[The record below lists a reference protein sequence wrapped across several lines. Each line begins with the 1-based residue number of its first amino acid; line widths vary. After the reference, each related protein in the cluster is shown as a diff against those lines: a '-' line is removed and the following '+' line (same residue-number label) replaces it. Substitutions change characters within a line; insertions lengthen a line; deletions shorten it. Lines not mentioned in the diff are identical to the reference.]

1 MSIVTRHGKSMVIS
15 ISITST
21 VQFQPASPALV
32 MEDTIGYISSHAEGP
47 PAIQQVVPVAAKP
60 IPSVE
65 PNPVELSGKDT
76 IWNEMGKMHR

>member
-1 MSIVTRHGKSMVIS
+1 MVIS

-21 VQFQPASPALV
+21 VQFEPTSPSLV
-32 MEDTIGYISSHAEGP
+32 MEDTTGYIPPQAEGP
-47 PAIQQVVPVAAKP
+47 LAIQQVLLVATKP

-76 IWNEMGKMHR
+76 VWNEMGKMHR